1 MNAKEEAEPNN
12 NYHPES
18 VDDKETLA
26 EKQDTGI
33 TLQQNK
39 AEENSAQV
47 RAEMAAEAA
56 NKIAE
61 IAAKFTEVNSS
72 TNQQNKIKASDEQI
86 QIENEEESK
95 LEVRTDSPEEVEK
108 NKNKEDEGTDE
119 PRTTFSD
126 EQEEKNQVQNKLECE
141 NVKIDDN

>member
-39 AEENSAQV
+39 AEESSAQV
-47 RAEMAAEAA
+47 
-56 NKIAE
+56 
-61 IAAKFTEVNSS
+61 
-72 TNQQNKIKASDEQI
+72 QNGLK
-86 QIENEEESK
+86 
-95 LEVRTDSPEEVEK
+95 
-108 NKNKEDEGTDE
+108 
-119 PRTTFSD
+119 
-126 EQEEKNQVQNKLECE
+126 
-141 NVKIDDN
+141 

>member
-39 AEENSAQV
+39 AEESSAQV
-47 RAEMAAEAA
+47 
-56 NKIAE
+56 
-61 IAAKFTEVNSS
+61 
-72 TNQQNKIKASDEQI
+72 QNGLK
-86 QIENEEESK
+86 IEN
-95 LEVRTDSPEEVEK
+95 TI
-108 NKNKEDEGTDE
+108 
-119 PRTTFSD
+119 F
-126 EQEEKNQVQNKLECE
+126 
-141 NVKIDDN
+141 